1 MDKTKIDKK
10 FGLRVQEWR
19 KREGLTQLEASEVIA
34 AAARRSISFPMY
46 QKIEYGTSPA
56 QEWFVIA
63 FANVSG
69 QNINTLL
76 KLAGLTQIEKAALQL
91 A

>member
-1 MDKTKIDKK
+1 MDKTKRDKR
-10 FGLRVQEWR
+10 FGLKVQEWR
-19 KREGLTQLEASEVIA
+19 KHMDLTQLEASEVIA
-34 AAARRSISFPMY
+34 AAARRPVSFQLY
-46 QKIEYGTSPA
+46 QKIEYGTNMP

-69 QNINTLL
+69 QHVNTLL